1 MSAGPL
7 TAPLQALPRGSVG
20 RQRGAVTAPS
30 THAVASGERVTGPRM
45 AQGEVAKGRLG
56 LAFLPLASSS
66 FLSAHRGCWLL
77 FDEGC
82 VSAAYSLTNLSYII
96 TN

>member
-30 THAVASGERVTGPRM
+30 TDAVASGERVTGPRM
-45 AQGEVAKGRLG
+45 AQGGSRKGETR
-56 LAFLPLASSS
+56 FSFSSS
-66 FLSAHRGCWLL
+66 RLVQFPFCAQGLL
-77 FDEGC
+77 ATF
-82 VSAAYSLTNLSYII
+82 
-96 TN
+96 